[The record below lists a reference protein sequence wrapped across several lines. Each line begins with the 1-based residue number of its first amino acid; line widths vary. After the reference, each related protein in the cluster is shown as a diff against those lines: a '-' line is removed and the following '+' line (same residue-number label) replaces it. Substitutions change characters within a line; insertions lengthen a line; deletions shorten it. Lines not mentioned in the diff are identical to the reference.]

1 MKDNFS
7 TVKSNLI
14 LISVAILIALLS
26 MYLPLLSLFTLSVTL
41 LIFKGGN
48 GNSSVSL
55 SIFFMAIF
63 FALINI
69 LKMPESDLMNYIDYY
84 RQLSNLD
91 FYDAIDFAY
100 LNIRPSEII
109 FRMYYWFFAQLSSP
123 VYLIIF
129 ASTIIMYYTVIY
141 FSLRISRFYI
151 GNVIL
156 KNKYTLLMSIIWCSF
171 VGITF
176 SLTAHVV
183 RQYLGFA
190 VFLFGVLFLLNKRSF
205 LGVVLIISAG
215 FVHNS
220 MFLFPILLLFSMVFH
235 KYIVKKVVFIP
246 AIIIA
251 YILSNYLIMLQGS
264 FPELINRGTLSE
276 WSSVLIFIDIS
287 LLVVYG
293 YLYQDFNR
301 IIIVKYFNAFLILLI
316 LFLVLFNN
324 ESLVFKRYYYFFDI
338 IRSALGVLIIGKLIQ
353 KFNKNSQLIL
363 MILSI
368 SISISVFI
376 LRFYKSTWDYGSY
389 YISIMF
395 IDYNDFLL
403 RLDELKVY

>member
-129 ASTIIMYYTVIY
+129 AST
-141 FSLRISRFYI
+141 
-151 GNVIL
+151 
-156 KNKYTLLMSIIWCSF
+156 
-171 VGITF
+171 
-176 SLTAHVV
+176 
-183 RQYLGFA
+183 
-190 VFLFGVLFLLNKRSF
+190 
-205 LGVVLIISAG
+205 
-215 FVHNS
+215 
-220 MFLFPILLLFSMVFH
+220 
-235 KYIVKKVVFIP
+235 
-246 AIIIA
+246 
-251 YILSNYLIMLQGS
+251 
-264 FPELINRGTLSE
+264 SE
-276 WSSVLIFIDIS
+276 IKICVQI
-287 LLVVYG
+287 
-293 YLYQDFNR
+293 
-301 IIIVKYFNAFLILLI
+301 
-316 LFLVLFNN
+316 
-324 ESLVFKRYYYFFDI
+324 
-338 IRSALGVLIIGKLIQ
+338 
-353 KFNKNSQLIL
+353 
-363 MILSI
+363 
-368 SISISVFI
+368 
-376 LRFYKSTWDYGSY
+376 
-389 YISIMF
+389 
-395 IDYNDFLL
+395 
-403 RLDELKVY
+403 